1 VHRHTLVLFV
11 FLSAGILV
19 AGVTPVHAQSAAS
32 SASATSAAVQAPASD
47 DDHASLRP
55 LEPDFTLINL
65 PTTLPLPQR
74 AGNFHLTHRFNENLR
89 RSGSTFTDHL
99 STLFGLDSGA
109 TIQFE
114 YRFGV
119 LKHLEAIASRTNV
132 DRDIQFSTKYDAFHQ
147 SASMPIG
154 LSAIASVEG
163 ADNFQERYVPALGV
177 VVSRT
182 LGTVAAVYVAPFWA
196 HNTAAETGI
205 DRDTGYVGLGTHLR
219 IRPTVFLVGEVT
231 PRLGGYQPGDAEFA
245 FAVEKRVGAH
255 VFSLTFANT
264 SATTYG
270 QLARGGFP
278 ENLMLGFNLARKFY

>member
-205 DRDTGYVGLGTHLR
+205 DRDTGYVGLGTRLR

>member
-1 VHRHTLVLFV
+1 VHRYPCILSV

-19 AGVTPVHAQSAAS
+19 VGVTPAHAQSAAS
-32 SASATSAAVQAPASD
+32 PASAASGAAQAAASD

-65 PTTLPLPQR
+65 PTTLPLPLH
-74 AGNFHLTHRFNENLR
+74 AGNFHLTHRFNENLA

-177 VVSRT
+177 VLSRT

-205 DRDTGYVGLGTHLR
+205 DRDTGYVGLGTRLR

-231 PRLGGYQPGDAEFA
+231 PRLGGYRPGDAEFA

-278 ENLMLGFNLARKFY
+278 DNLMLGFNLARKFY